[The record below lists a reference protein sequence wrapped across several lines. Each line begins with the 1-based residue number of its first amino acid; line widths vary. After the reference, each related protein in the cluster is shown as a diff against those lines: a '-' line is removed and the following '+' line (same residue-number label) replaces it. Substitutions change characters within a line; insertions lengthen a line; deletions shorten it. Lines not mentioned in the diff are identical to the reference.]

1 MSKVHRVLDRQEV
14 QIHANMLRM
23 AKLAEQALASAM
35 DSLMSQNA
43 ELAEQVVE
51 GDLQINTMLRVI
63 ENECLQAIALHQ
75 PVAADLRDIIAS
87 LQVATEIERIADH
100 AKDIA
105 KIVLGMDPGDFSGPI
120 DRLGEMNDLC
130 VNMFTRVIEAYGNRD
145 ADLALAAAAEDS
157 TVDELDRQAKSSLMM
172 QLMTGADSTM
182 HATHLLWI
190 AYHLER
196 IGDRVTNIA
205 ERVVFM
211 VTAETPELG

>member
-1 MSKVHRVLDRQEV
+1 MNKVHRVLDRQEV
-14 QIHANMLRM
+14 QIHTNMLGM
-23 AKLAEQALASAM
+23 AKLAEQALAAAM

-51 GDLQINTMLRVI
+51 GDLQINTLLRVI

-120 DRLGEMNDLC
+120 DRLEEMNDLC
-130 VNMFTRVIEAYGNRD
+130 VNMFTRVMEAYGNRD

-157 TVDELDRQAKSSLMM
+157 SVDELDQQAKSSLMM